1 MIGVTVRTRS
11 DIPKVIRKAR
21 KANIV
26 NLAHAGAAIR
36 LTARRSIR
44 KSKKSSPAGSPP
56 HTRQGLMRRAIL
68 YGVEKEKQRVTIGP
82 AYSKAGPSAMAHE
95 HGGRFRGRRYKKRAF
110 MGPALKKMKSK
121 LPRKWAGSI
130 K

>member
-1 MIGVTVRTRS
+1 MIGMRVRTRS

-21 KANIV
+21 KANIE

-44 KSKKSSPAGSPP
+44 KGKKASPAGSPP
-56 HTRQGLMRRAIL
+56 HTRRGLIRRAIL
-68 YGVEKEKQRVTIGP
+68 YAVEKERERVVVGPSYTKVGP
-82 AYSKAGPSAMAHE
+82 AAQPHE
-95 HGGRFRGRRYKKRAF
+95 HGGRFRRRRYKPRPF
-110 MGPALKKMKSK
+110 MGPALVKTKPR

-130 K
+130 R